1 MKMNQLPHNGT
12 ETSDAISE
20 RRARM
25 DGYTIV
31 RAILQSKLETEIRDL
46 AELDQAIE
54 EELAKEPS
62 TIAPWH
68 NSVVLQS
75 ACRESM
81 RLAALEFERE
91 HRDARRLKWQEWTG
105 RCRDRGARENI
116 CGEIID
122 ALGRGLSLELSERSR
137 QHLHSC
143 AVCRGELPLWME
155 AMRLCREDEEFDEMI
170 RGAQAGDPA
179 ILRKDISGGLAL
191 YGSRSGVVLIVD
203 PEDWMNIRAVHKDV
217 APEVFHSMV

>member
-31 RAILQSKLETEIRDL
+31 RAILQSKVKREIRDL
-46 AELDQAIE
+46 AELEQAIQ
-54 EELAKEPS
+54 EELAKEPT

-75 ACRESM
+75 ACREGM

-91 HRDARRLKWQEWTG
+91 HRDGRGLKRQERAG
-105 RCRDRGARENI
+105 GCRDMGAQENI
-116 CGEIID
+116 QSEIID
-122 ALGRGLSLELSERSR
+122 ALGRGVSLEMSERAR
-137 QHLHSC
+137 QHLNSC
-143 AVCRGELPLWME
+143 AICRGELPSWME
-155 AMRLCREDEEFDEMI
+155 AMRLCGEDEEFDEMI
-170 RGAQAGDPA
+170 VAAQAGDRA
-179 ILRKDISGGLAL
+179 ILRRDISGGVGL
-191 YGSRSGVVLIVD
+191 YGSRSGVVLIVN
-203 PEDWMNIRAVHKDV
+203 PEDWMDIWAVQKNV
-217 APEVFHSMV
+217 ASEGFHSMV